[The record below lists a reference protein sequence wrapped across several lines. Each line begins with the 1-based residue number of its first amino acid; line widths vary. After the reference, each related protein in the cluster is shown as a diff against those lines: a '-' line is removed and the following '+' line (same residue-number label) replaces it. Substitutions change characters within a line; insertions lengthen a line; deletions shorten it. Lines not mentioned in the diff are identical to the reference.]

1 MRRRSAT
8 LTQDDSRFR
17 EDEFIDA
24 ASTEQEISAP
34 KTVDLHRYVR
44 TRPWPLTQSHPEPS
58 LAKGRED
65 LKKPL
70 LIHLT
75 EQQWNSLERHTTV
88 LGVSKASWVRH
99 AILRLLE
106 EEQMAFLHMQERK

>member
-1 MRRRSAT
+1 MRRRMAPPNPEEAFIAGAVTEHEAT
-8 LTQDDSRFR
+8 
-17 EDEFIDA
+17 E
-24 ASTEQEISAP
+24 P

-44 TRPWPLTQSHPEPS
+44 PHAWPLSRPNPNPS

-65 LKKPL
+65 LKKPY

-75 EQQWNSLERHTTV
+75 EQQWNSLERHAKV
-88 LGVSKASWVRH
+88 LGISKAEWVRH

-106 EEQMAFLHMQERK
+106 EEQQMFLQMRDEKK

>member
-1 MRRRSAT
+1 MRKRSTA
-8 LTQDDSRFR
+8 LSS
-17 EDEFIDA
+17 EEAFIA
-24 ASTEQEISAP
+24 GASTEQEVTTP
-34 KTVDLHRYVR
+34 KTIDLHRYVR
-44 TRPWPLTQSHPEPS
+44 SRPWPLSHPDPTPS

-75 EQQWNSLERHTTV
+75 EQQWNSIERHTDV

-99 AILRLLE
+99 AMMRLLE
-106 EEQMAFLHMQERK
+106 EEQQAFLRMKEEKE